1 MTHLYTAIDLFRR
14 LNQPH
19 MKLVALLLL
28 MSIMTL
34 GALVEVRD
42 AFGFPIPNATVCV
55 PNGCVKTNATGIA
68 EIPLGVAVE
77 IYLNDMLVGKTYST
91 GHDIVTINSLEALS
105 IQPTEASGYVIV
117 KMVKFLNGTYGDLKI
132 EFRNNNL
139 SRSLPVGS
147 INYHLEIYITE
158 VGNYRLPNATLLKTE
173 LWNPIVDLEAAGLVT
188 SCRIILAPPITSV
201 VLYVNGHA
209 ATRGAG
215 NLTTYLI
222 KGLNYSAVVY
232 TEVLLPN
239 GTSYTT
245 VFQPQDYCGRLYAV
259 NATRLTIRVVDSF
272 GAVRDDWLIKAAG
285 RTYRGQ
291 AELWALPGVVYK
303 VEIDAGFTK
312 KDVSIATRY
321 PSETLIVNIEN
332 SYLVL
337 NYLQPPAR
345 VYILGNYSVVDR
357 MPRRVELPP
366 GKYTVVV
373 DVGGRNVTYTVTL
386 RPGEVLQLTVGL
398 STSPQQQKT
407 NTDMTYV
414 FVGVI
419 ATAIAATAL
428 LAIKA
433 TRRRPQLTRAP
444 SRS

>member
-1 MTHLYTAIDLFRR
+1 
-14 LNQPH
+14 
-19 MKLVALLLL
+19 
-28 MSIMTL
+28 
-34 GALVEVRD
+34 
-42 AFGFPIPNATVCV
+42 
-55 PNGCVKTNATGIA
+55 
-68 EIPLGVAVE
+68 
-77 IYLNDMLVGKTYST
+77 
-91 GHDIVTINSLEALS
+91 
-105 IQPTEASGYVIV
+105 
-117 KMVKFLNGTYGDLKI
+117 
-132 EFRNNNL
+132 
-139 SRSLPVGS
+139 
-147 INYHLEIYITE
+147 
-158 VGNYRLPNATLLKTE
+158 
-173 LWNPIVDLEAAGLVT
+173 
-188 SCRIILAPPITSV
+188 
-201 VLYVNGHA
+201 
-209 ATRGAG
+209 
-215 NLTTYLI
+215 LTTYLI
-222 KGLNYSAVVY
+222 KGLNYSAVVN

-386 RPGEVLQLTVGL
+386 RPGQALQLTVGL

-433 TRRRPQLTRAP
+433 TRRRPQLTHAP